1 MNAPARTNSP
11 LRRPIAIASVV
22 ALTSGLALGFAPAAG
37 ADVTGGNAGDGG
49 VDMSF
54 GGGIQSSRPTPARPV
69 RTPSRSSGV
78 IDSARGG
85 NGGNGG
91 VGASG
96 HGGNGGAGGTGPIEC
111 TDDNLDLIARATG
124 GEVHAL
130 KKDDNCLVVHKFA
143 SNGNFT
149 ITSRPGFPLQ
159 ILVVGAG
166 GGAGGGGGWEDS
178 TKASGAEPDSGG
190 GAGGAGGNVVTADVG
205 VNPAT
210 GEFTYTPTATAGIFD
225 SAPGASDGAFTDPA
239 GRTLSDSNS
248 PVFTDPAGRTLSVTA
263 PITVGS
269 GGNGGA
275 GGASTA
281 GNTVGS
287 QGTRGGDSAFGDF
300 TAGGGGGGFGGRGTE
315 GSEPGVQGGWSPSPR
330 TGGQKGGSNTDFAGG
345 DIGLS
350 PEYTHGA
357 PGGAGAAENGYMP
370 IAYATAETIGNG
382 GDGGAGV
389 STNFFPDVLSFG
401 SGGGGGTIDPS
412 SAPYAPVTGGKGGRG
427 GLISDV
433 EGFGG
438 NGGAGGNG
446 QDAPD
451 GFGGGGGGGGTDG
464 SVTVGDSNAG
474 RGGNGGDGAVYV
486 RYAALAA
493 PATPAAPSVVAGN
506 GSATLTITPLAVPPD
521 YYLLWVAGD
530 PSKTCTITPPE
541 TSCVIEGL
549 TNGESY
555 TFLAFAG
562 NSAGESDNSPESDA
576 ITPDINAG
584 MLPYTGNNTRGL
596 TSVALTLIGLGGA
609 VTALAR
615 RRRSTVA

>member
-1 MNAPARTNSP
+1 MTAPARTNGP
-11 LRRPIAIASVV
+11 LRRPIAIVSVV

-85 NGGNGG
+85 IGGNGG
-91 VGASG
+91 RGGVG

-149 ITSRPGFPLQ
+149 ITTRPGFPLQ

-210 GEFTYTPTATAGIFD
+210 GAFTYTPTATAGIFD
-225 SAPGASDGAFTDPA
+225 SAPGRCCNDYP
-239 GRTLSDSNS
+239 DSNS

-287 QGTRGGDSAFGDF
+287 QGTRGGESAFGDF

-315 GSEPGVQGGWSPSPR
+315 GSEPGVQGGWYASPR
-330 TGGQKGGSNTDFAGG
+330 TGGQKAGSNATHWGG
-345 DIGLS
+345 DLGTS
-350 PEYTHGA
+350 PIIEHGA
-357 PGGAGAAENGYMP
+357 SGGAGAAENGHLP
-370 IAYATAETIGNG
+370 IAHATAETIGNG

-389 STNFFPDVLSFG
+389 STNFFSDVLSFG

-464 SVTVGDSNAG
+464 SVTVGNSNAG

-493 PATPAAPSVVAGN
+493 PATPAAPSVMAGN

-562 NSAGESDNSPESDA
+562 NSAGESDNSPESLA
-576 ITPDINAG
+576 VTPDINAG
-584 MLPYTGNNTRGL
+584 MLPYTGNNSRGL
-596 TSVALTLIGLGGA
+596 TSLALIMIGLGGA
-609 VTALAR
+609 VTAITR
-615 RRRSTVA
+615 RRRSIIG

>member
-1 MNAPARTNSP
+1 
-11 LRRPIAIASVV
+11 
-22 ALTSGLALGFAPAAG
+22 
-37 ADVTGGNAGDGG
+37 
-49 VDMSF
+49 
-54 GGGIQSSRPTPARPV
+54 
-69 RTPSRSSGV
+69 
-78 IDSARGG
+78 
-85 NGGNGG
+85 

-96 HGGNGGAGGTGPIEC
+96 HGGNGGAGGTGPIAC
-111 TDDNLDLIARATG
+111 TDDNLDLLARATG
-124 GEVHAL
+124 GEMHAL
-130 KKDDNCLVVHKFA
+130 KKDDNCVVVHRFT
-143 SNGNFT
+143 SNGTFT
-149 ITSRPGFPLQ
+149 ITTRPGFPLQ

-166 GGAGGGGGWEDS
+166 GGAGGGSGWEDS
-178 TKASGAEPDSGG
+178 LKVAGADPDSGA
-190 GAGGAGGNVVTADVG
+190 GAGGAGGSVRREDVS
-205 VNPAT
+205 VDAAT
-210 GEFTYTPTATAGIFD
+210 GAFTYTPTETDGSWLPLVNSRPWTAGY
-225 SAPGASDGAFTDPA
+225 SASTLSPHAEVVVGSGGKGGAGGSSTTGRSVGSQGASGGDSSFGELIASGGSGGFG
-239 GRTLSDSNS
+239 GR
-248 PVFTDPAGRTLSVTA
+248 
-263 PITVGS
+263 

-275 GGASTA
+275 GGLQISEAVSR
-281 GNTVGS
+281 S
-287 QGTRGGDSAFGDF
+287 
-300 TAGGGGGGFGGRGTE
+300 AGGQR
-315 GSEPGVQGGWSPSPR
+315 
-330 TGGQKGGSNTDFAGG
+330 GGSNSDFAGG

-357 PGGAGAAENGYMP
+357 PGGAGAAENGHLP
-370 IAYATAETIGNG
+370 VVSGEHIPFRV
-382 GDGGAGV
+382 DGGAGGSGIV
-389 STNFFPDVLSFG
+389 STDFSPVATSFG
-401 SGGGGGTIDPS
+401 DGGGGGTLDPAS
-412 SAPYAPVTGGKGGRG
+412 PPSTSAVGGVGGNKGTGGNGG
-427 GLISDV
+427 D
-433 EGFGG
+433 
-438 NGGAGGNG
+438 GGAGGNG

-530 PSKTCTITPPE
+530 PSKTCTILPPE